1 MNIINFIKS
10 IFGIKPKEKKPTF
23 YLEVLSDSEV
33 NLIGQK
39 KPYLDGEVVTN
50 ELNQVTLK
58 IGSDITPK
66 IKEPTKPKK
75 KKYHKK
81 KTNTKVS
88 EAPKEVTPTKTTK
101 DGINQKHLD
110 KIRQFNIKTEL
121 GDEFEAFM
129 IKINLSED
137 EVGELC
143 QLVERVTTQHYV
155 RQLLNRELL

>member
-1 MNIINFIKS
+1 MDIINFIKS

-23 YLEVLSDSEV
+23 YLEVLSDSEA

-39 KPYLDGEVVTN
+39 KPHLDGEVVTN

-58 IGSDITPK
+58 IGSDTTPK

-101 DGINQKHLD
+101 DGTKPKTNKP
-110 KIRQFNIKTEL
+110 KTPRQNP
-121 GDEFEAFM
+121 
-129 IKINLSED
+129 S
-137 EVGELC
+137 V
-143 QLVERVTTQHYV
+143 
-155 RQLLNRELL
+155 